1 MKKILFVITK
11 SNWGGA
17 QKYVFDLATAIP
29 KNQFE
34 VKVAAG
40 GEGAM
45 ADKLKARNI
54 EVVKIPSM
62 EKDISFLK
70 EIESFFQLLKI
81 YRKEKPDVV
90 HLNGS
95 KAGGLGALAARLSGI
110 EKIIFTVHGFAFNE
124 ERPRVQRLLIKAL
137 SYGTLLLSTNIIFI
151 NKKELASAQQW
162 PMIHRK
168 CHLIY
173 NGLKS
178 PSFIDRENAR
188 RFIAEKIEKHSSFF
202 DGKQAVGSIGELT
215 KNKGYGRAIEAFSK
229 TPEGMVYII
238 VGNGELYN
246 ELARQIKNNNLGEKI
261 FLTGFLDNASSLLKA
276 FDIFLL
282 PSIKEGLPYVLLE
295 AGYAGLPV
303 IAAAV
308 GGVPEIIEDQK
319 TGVLAAPDNA
329 SDLTQKL
336 SELAANTPFKEK
348 IARAFQEKV
357 GKNFSLEQMLSDTI
371 KLYEADHFVR
381 R

>member
-1 MKKILFVITK
+1 
-11 SNWGGA
+11 
-17 QKYVFDLATAIP
+17 
-29 KNQFE
+29 
-34 VKVAAG
+34 
-40 GEGAM
+40 
-45 ADKLKARNI
+45 
-54 EVVKIPSM
+54 
-62 EKDISFLK
+62 
-70 EIESFFQLLKI
+70 
-81 YRKEKPDVV
+81 
-90 HLNGS
+90 
-95 KAGGLGALAARLSGI
+95 
-110 EKIIFTVHGFAFNE
+110 
-124 ERPRVQRLLIKAL
+124 
-137 SYGTLLLSTNIIFI
+137 
-151 NKKELASAQQW
+151 
-162 PMIHRK
+162 MIHRK